1 MVSDITGD
9 RDDIA
14 RTAVGARETNAFRQD
29 AYAAGV
35 DVNAVGFAA
44 FDDLG
49 VAGHDFDAGF
59 FSGGGHTLHDA
70 FEVTQGEAFFQNKA
84 AGNVERRSTA
94 NGYVVNRTVNG
105 EASDIASRK
114 ENRGLRHASQW
125 P

>member
-1 MVSDITGD
+1 MPSALP
-9 RDDIA
+9 R
-14 RTAVGARETNAFRQD
+14 
-29 AYAAGV
+29 
-35 DVNAVGFAA
+35 

-59 FSGGGHTLHDA
+59 FSGSGHTLHDA

-114 ENRGLRHASQW
+114 ENRLTTCESVAITSSPLG
-125 P
+125 